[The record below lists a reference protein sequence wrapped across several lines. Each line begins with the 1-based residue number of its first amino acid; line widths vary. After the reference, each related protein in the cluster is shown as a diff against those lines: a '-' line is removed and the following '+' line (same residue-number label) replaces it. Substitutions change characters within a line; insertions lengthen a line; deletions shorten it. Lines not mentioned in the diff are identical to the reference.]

1 MGDVGEPAPSDASE
15 VESQRP
21 SETLA
26 ALTRALEITLAP
38 MEISEEEA
46 PTESSEQ
53 QAPAESSEDEATTE
67 SLEDEASAESSEDE
81 APTESLED
89 EASEDEA
96 SAESSEDESSE
107 EEASTEASEDEQAT
121 PESGMDSAEDNSKP
135 TEQNFRFYTGRQG
148 TRFGKTYRELEQG
161 WVGVGSPNECLPLSQ
176 PRHPT
181 RAYFEKASQE
191 VTRKIGRSPRR

>member
-1 MGDVGEPAPSDASE
+1 MGD
-15 VESQRP
+15 
-21 SETLA
+21 
-26 ALTRALEITLAP
+26 
-38 MEISEEEA
+38 EA
-46 PTESSEQ
+46 
-53 QAPAESSEDEATTE
+53 SEDEASTE

-81 APTESLED
+81 
-89 EASEDEA
+89 
-96 SAESSEDESSE
+96 
-107 EEASTEASEDEQAT
+107 QAT
-121 PESGMDSAEDNSKP
+121 PESGRDSAKDHSKP
-135 TEQNFRFYTGRQG
+135 TEQNFRFYTGRHG

>member
-1 MGDVGEPAPSDASE
+1 MGDEAS
-15 VESQRP
+15 
-21 SETLA
+21 A
-26 ALTRALEITLAP
+26 
-38 MEISEEEA
+38 EA
-46 PTESSEQ
+46 
-53 QAPAESSEDEATTE
+53 SEDEASEDEVSTE
-67 SLEDEASAESSEDE
+67 SLEDEASDDE
-81 APTESLED
+81 ASAESLED
-89 EASEDEA
+89 EASEDEV

-107 EEASTEASEDEQAT
+107 DEASTEASEDEQAT
-121 PESGMDSAEDNSKP
+121 PESGRDSAEDNSKP